1 MSLSFAHII
10 DTISEDQ
17 MINLIDSNPALS
29 RNQLIENNKQL
40 LSTAS
45 QKLYLAFYAKAA
57 YEHVGFSGFSEENQA
72 NFKSS
77 IEKLYSEIQ
86 EEIPQGDFLKK
97 MTSSTAKYIED
108 RHFTVGIGENTIHGG
123 VEREDRT
130 VGKNFSYRTNEEKPK
145 GYEMHGSARG
155 TTDNGEEFPIWE
167 IGTMQKENEDIMVV
181 SIYDIAHRSNDYEA
195 WKDFIEKFDELYLHD
210 KEKWD
215 KGRIILDVRGNRGG
229 EDKPIDHVAKRLYG
243 NMVNTYKRCEIKDTK
258 LSNHILHKH
267 GAYKPNNY
275 KKDGLSPDS
284 LVKREN
290 FSKQQRVLF
299 DETDTFYPYNK
310 DRGYNGRLD
319 ILLCARVGSSA
330 ESAYTSF
337 YFHPNVRYIGENTHG
352 MQQYTQGT
360 FTSPWGG
367 EMRIGAT
374 KLTYYDKEG
383 ENVEV
388 KGHKP
393 DINCSG
399 KDAFDVA
406 LSLDKDKGRIKGR
419 RETNEKIT
427 GKETYV
433 DYDPQ
438 APSDL
443 RKAYYAKY
451 LDPAIASIERQN
463 ITEMHLVRMRNR
475 LKQDNVAT
483 VNRDITNLRGLSTSV
498 NATNQ
503 PKKIDIDIQ
512 SLKYAKS
519 YDK

>member
-17 MINLIDSNPALS
+17 MINLINSNPALS
-29 RNQLIENNKQL
+29 SNQLIENNKQS
-40 LSTAS
+40 LSPDS

-57 YEHVGFSGFSEENQA
+57 YEHVGFSGFSEDNQA
-72 NFKSS
+72 KFKST

-86 EEIPQGDFLKK
+86 EEIPQGEFLKK
-97 MTSSTAKYIED
+97 MTSSTAKYVED

-123 VEREDRT
+123 IEREDRT
-130 VGKNFSYRTNEEKPK
+130 VGKNFSYRTDEEKPK
-145 GYEMHGSARG
+145 DYKVQGSAQG
-155 TTDNGEEFPIWE
+155 KTGEGEKFPIWE
-167 IGTMQKENEDIMVV
+167 IGTMQKNGEDLMVV
-181 SIYDIAHRSNDYEA
+181 SIYDIAHRGNDYDA
-195 WKDFIEKFDELYLHD
+195 WKDFIEKFDELYLQN

-229 EDKPIDHVAKRLYG
+229 EDKPIDHIAKRLYG
-243 NMVNTYKRCEIKDTK
+243 NMVNTYKRCEIKDSK

-275 KKDGLSPDS
+275 EKDGLSHDH
-284 LVKREN
+284 LVQRKH
-290 FSKQQRVLF
+290 FSGEKKVLF
-299 DETDTFYPYNK
+299 DETETFYPFDKNK
-310 DRGYNGRLD
+310 GYNGRLD

-406 LSLDKDKGRIKGR
+406 LSLDKDEGRVKGR

-433 DYDPQ
+433 DYDPK
-438 APSDL
+438 APSDP

-451 LDPAIASIERQN
+451 IDPAIASIEHQN
-463 ITEMHLVRMRNR
+463 ITKKHLARMRKR
-475 LKQDNVAT
+475 LTQDNVET
-483 VNRDITNLRGLSTSV
+483 VNRNIANLRGLSTSV
-498 NATNQ
+498 NAPYK
-503 PKKIDIDIQ
+503 PKKIDVDIL
-512 SLKYAKS
+512 SLNYSKS
-519 YDK
+519 LSK